1 MADAAEGQGGVLEL
15 VTQRAILPLIK
26 WPFIGNYFALILALL
41 ILDS

>member
-1 MADAAEGQGGVLEL
+1 MADAAEVQDGVLDL
-15 VTQRAILPLIK
+15 LTQWAILPLIK